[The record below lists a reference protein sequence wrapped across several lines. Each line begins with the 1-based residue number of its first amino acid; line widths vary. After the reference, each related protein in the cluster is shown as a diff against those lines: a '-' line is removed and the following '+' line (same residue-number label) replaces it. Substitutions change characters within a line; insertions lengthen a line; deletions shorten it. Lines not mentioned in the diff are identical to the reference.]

1 MKRHKEEIIK
11 KFTEEMQIPESAITD
26 SFKIEFRGNSDIII
40 EGCKGIID
48 YEETKISLNLG
59 KMIVRFGGAEL
70 EISSFFEEQ
79 AIIKGTVVTM
89 DFSS

>member
-1 MKRHKEEIIK
+1 MKRNKEEIIK